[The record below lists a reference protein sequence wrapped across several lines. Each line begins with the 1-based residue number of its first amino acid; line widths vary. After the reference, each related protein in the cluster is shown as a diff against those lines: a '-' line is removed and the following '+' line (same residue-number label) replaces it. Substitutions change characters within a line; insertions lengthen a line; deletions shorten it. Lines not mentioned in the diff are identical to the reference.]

1 MPRIASL
8 LALAAFLSWT
18 AVAEERAELPDWQQ
32 VAEVDTVQ
40 VLTENEDG
48 AVRNTRVWLAVVDGQ
63 GYIRTGGSSWGEN
76 VERDPDVRVRI
87 GGTEYAL
94 HALFVEDDE
103 LRERIVAAFREKYG
117 FSDALV
123 GLFRGARP
131 KIMRLTAR

>member
-87 GGTEYAL
+87 EGTEYAL